1 MKALK
6 KHGANATNETTLHLH
21 CTYIFIFF
29 LLLPSPPVC
38 IEDHRQ
44 TQILS
49 LINYTQILSLI
60 NYTRK
65 HRIRKIAV
73 LRGQDFLRVGWEES
87 NLQWTSIFCLLCTS
101 RIEGSSTIALL
112 HAVKLFDFLTSSTIS
127 ASYAFFPVEPLN
139 LL

>member
-38 IEDHRQ
+38 IEEHRQ

-49 LINYTQILSLI
+49 LINH
-60 NYTRK
+60 TRK
-65 HRIRKIAV
+65 HSMKKIAV
-73 LRGQDFLRVGWEES
+73 LRGLRPPKGGLGGE
-87 NLQWTSIFCLLCTS
+87 
-101 RIEGSSTIALL
+101 
-112 HAVKLFDFLTSSTIS
+112 
-127 ASYAFFPVEPLN
+127 
-139 LL
+139 

>member
-38 IEDHRQ
+38 IEEHRQ

-49 LINYTQILSLI
+49 LINYTQ
-60 NYTRK
+60 K
-65 HRIRKIAV
+65 HRMRKIAV

-87 NLQWTSIFCLLCTS
+87 NLQWTSSQS
-101 RIEGSSTIALL
+101 RGGVGGGEPAMDKHSICALL
-112 HAVKLFDFLTSSTIS
+112 LFC
-127 ASYAFFPVEPLN
+127 
-139 LL
+139 

>member
-87 NLQWTSIFCLLCTS
+87 NLQWTSSQSRGGVGGGEPAMDKHSICALLLLC
-101 RIEGSSTIALL
+101 
-112 HAVKLFDFLTSSTIS
+112 
-127 ASYAFFPVEPLN
+127 
-139 LL
+139 